1 MALALGSLDDEDG
14 VVVVVAAVEL
24 ACLGVATSDGSVI
37 LFDSLLDLGDLRSF
51 SMSLPWQC
59 GE

>member
-1 MALALGSLDDEDG
+1 MAFWVALALGSLDDEDG

-37 LFDSLLDLGDLRSF
+37 LFSF
-51 SMSLPWQC
+51 ATLHAPP
-59 GE
+59 